1 MKHTIHDGGLVVV
14 VVVVWCGVVRARVG
28 GCGVV
33 WCKSVHVLVRARGRL
48 KDSETR
54 RHSLPFLHL
63 DTRDVDTGRE
73 SLQVRELSDTSERNG
88 HTTAGSAAALHLGIR
103 GCEHRAC
110 CVPVVLI
117 WWPVVWVVEVHG
129 VWQCELVGAHTLHL

>member
-1 MKHTIHDGGLVVV
+1 VGE
-14 VVVVWCGVVRARVG
+14 VWSGVMCMVRAG
-28 GCGVV
+28 G
-33 WCKSVHVLVRARGRL
+33 RF

-63 DTRDVDTGRE
+63 DTRDVGTGRE

-88 HTTAGSAAALHLGIR
+88 HTAAGSAAALHLGIR
-103 GCEHRAC
+103 GCVHRAC
-110 CVPVVLI
+110 SGPVVSI

-129 VWQCELVGAHTLHL
+129 AWQCELVGAHTLHL

>member
-1 MKHTIHDGGLVVV
+1 
-14 VVVVWCGVVRARVG
+14 VRARVG

-33 WCKSVHVLVRARGRL
+33 WCGVMCMVRAGGRL

-54 RHSLPFLHL
+54 RHSPPLLHL
-63 DTRDVDTGRE
+63 DTRDVGTGRE

-88 HTTAGSAAALHLGIR
+88 HTAAGSAAALHLGIR
-103 GCEHRAC
+103 GC
-110 CVPVVLI
+110 
-117 WWPVVWVVEVHG
+117 VHASCMQWTSGVNLVASGVGGGG